1 MSSEILKLFSRK
13 NCYTFPNC
21 AKSSCDDEFAK
32 NCQAS
37 NNFLQFLT
45 KRESSQVFMANCVIS
60 KPDDSKI
67 KMIKSWWLLFCSRYV
82 NLAHISYVRQVPVMY
97 FQEFFWRMEKNL
109 LKMTQFV
116 NSCPLQTCTSSTHC
130 QKGSKINNAQFFTL
144 WW

>member
-1 MSSEILKLFSRK
+1 MKELLYFSTLRK
-13 NCYTFPNC
+13 EFF
-21 AKSSCDDEFAK
+21 DDEFAK
-32 NCQAS
+32 NCLAS

-82 NLAHISYVRQVPVMY
+82 NLAHISYVRQVPVTY
-97 FQEFFWRMEKNL
+97 FQDFFKDGKNL
-109 LKMTQFV
+109 MTQFV
-116 NSCPLQTCTSSTHC
+116 NSKACPLQTCTSSTHC
-130 QKGSKINNAQFFTL
+130 QKGSKINNGQFFPL